1 MLLLSLTKEP
11 CLLEVMD
18 DALVVPTVV
27 QVVGRFV
34 TKLARQGCELVEE
47 LPELRRMYSYRVFAA
62 HLHAVLEGMN
72 SLSFWQIGGMLS
84 LSVGVHEGC
93 CNANRLGR
101 GA

>member
-27 QVVGRFV
+27 QVVGRFI
-34 TKLARQGCELVEE
+34 TKLAREECELVEE
-47 LPELRRMYSYRVFAA
+47 LPELRMMYSYRVFAA

-72 SLSFWQIGGMLS
+72 YLSFWQMGGMLCP
-84 LSVGVHEGC
+84 SVGVNEGC

>member
-27 QVVGRFV
+27 QVVGRSI

-47 LPELRRMYSYRVFAA
+47 LPELRMMYSLLTY
-62 HLHAVLEGMN
+62 
-72 SLSFWQIGGMLS
+72 MLF
-84 LSVGVHEGC
+84 
-93 CNANRLGR
+93 
-101 GA
+101 

>member
-47 LPELRRMYSYRVFAA
+47 LPEIRMMYS
-62 HLHAVLEGMN
+62 
-72 SLSFWQIGGMLS
+72 
-84 LSVGVHEGC
+84 
-93 CNANRLGR
+93 
-101 GA
+101 

>member
-27 QVVGRFV
+27 QV
-34 TKLARQGCELVEE
+34 ARQGCELVEE

-72 SLSFWQIGGMLS
+72 SLSFWQIWAFCLFRWVYTRDAAMLTD
-84 LSVGVHEGC
+84 
-93 CNANRLGR
+93 
-101 GA
+101 

>member
-27 QVVGRFV
+27 QVVGRSV
-34 TKLARQGCELVEE
+34 TKLARQGCELAEE
-47 LPELRRMYSYRVFAA
+47 LPELRMMYSYRVFAA

-72 SLSFWQIGGMLS
+72 SLSFWHVVSFGGCTQGMLQ
-84 LSVGVHEGC
+84 C
-93 CNANRLGR
+93 
-101 GA
+101 

>member
-27 QVVGRFV
+27 QVVGRSV

-47 LPELRRMYSYRVFAA
+47 LPELRMMYSYRVFTA

-72 SLSFWQIGGMLS
+72 SFLLACCLFRWVYTRDAAMLT
-84 LSVGVHEGC
+84 G
-93 CNANRLGR
+93 
-101 GA
+101 

>member
-34 TKLARQGCELVEE
+34 TKLA
-47 LPELRRMYSYRVFAA
+47 
-62 HLHAVLEGMN
+62 
-72 SLSFWQIGGMLS
+72 
-84 LSVGVHEGC
+84 
-93 CNANRLGR
+93 
-101 GA
+101 

>member
-27 QVVGRFV
+27 QVVGRSV
-34 TKLARQGCELVEE
+34 TKLARQGCELVKE
-47 LPELRRMYSYRVFAA
+47 LPELRMMYSYRVFAA

-72 SLSFWQIGGMLS
+72 SLSFWHVVSFGGCTQGMLQ
-84 LSVGVHEGC
+84 C
-93 CNANRLGR
+93 
-101 GA
+101 

>member
-27 QVVGRFV
+27 QVVGRSV

-47 LPELRRMYSYRVFAA
+47 LPELRMMYSYRVFAA

-72 SLSFWQIGGMLS
+72 SLYFGKWGARCLFRWVYTRDAAMLTD
-84 LSVGVHEGC
+84 
-93 CNANRLGR
+93 
-101 GA
+101 

>member
-1 MLLLSLTKEP
+1 M
-11 CLLEVMD
+11 
-18 DALVVPTVV
+18 
-27 QVVGRFV
+27 
-34 TKLARQGCELVEE
+34 
-47 LPELRRMYSYRVFAA
+47 MYSYRVFAA

-72 SLSFWQIGGMLS
+72 SPSFWQMGGMLS